1 MGDWLADLGYWHWF
15 VLGLLLVILEMFSP
29 AAYFLWLG
37 IGAGLT
43 GVLLLAWPGLGWP
56 VQLLAFALLAVLS
69 VALGRRYLARHPIKT
84 DAPTLNRRGEQYVGR
99 VFTLQE
105 PIVNGLGKIRVDD
118 STWKISGSDCPSGT
132 RVKVTGV
139 DGVVLEVEPTR

>member
-84 DAPTLNRRGEQYVGR
+84 DEPTLNRRGEQYVGR

-105 PIVNGLGKIRVDD
+105 PIVNGLGKIRVDG
-118 STWKISGSDCPSGT
+118 STWKISGSDCPSGS

>member
-69 VALGRRYLARHPIKT
+69 VALGRRYLTRHPIKT

-118 STWKISGSDCPSGT
+118 STWKISGADCPSGT

-139 DGVVLEVEPTR
+139 DGVVLEVEPTP

>member
-1 MGDWLADLGYWHWF
+1 MGGWLEGINHWHWF
-15 VLGLLLVILEMFSP
+15 ALGVVLVILEMFSP

-43 GVLLLAWPGLGWP
+43 GFLLLLWPELGWP
-56 VQLLAFALLAVLS
+56 QQLLAFAILAVLS
-69 VALGRRYLARHPIKT
+69 VGLGRRYLKLHPIKT
-84 DAPTLNRRGEQYVGR
+84 DKPTLNRRGEQYVGR
-99 VFTLQE
+99 VFTLEE

-118 STWKISGSDCPSGT
+118 STWKISGDDCAAGA

-139 DGVVLEVEPTR
+139 DGVVLEVEPNP